1 MSVQLQTWTYDIE
14 RSILAPGLSEVRGKT
29 VKLNRFIPQ
38 KRGEKYI
45 LNQIMKS
52 YNKLVLLIIRNILV
66 STVVF

>member
-38 KRGEKYI
+38 KRGEKVYF
-45 LNQIMKS
+45 KS
-52 YNKLVLLIIRNILV
+52 DYEELQ
-66 STVVF
+66 